1 MKFEYHRGDEILDG
15 FRVLTSVCQEEGY
28 AIYRVEETRYVLC
41 VTQDIVTYWLDKQWI
56 TDDFQRNYLKS
67 IPGGYGYMT
76 DAGYKVYTPQY
87 GPYPDDW
94 ESVEGFCRC
103 FQRFVQKYGGK
114 QYPNVV
120 YIEQY
125 DLLLPLETEGAKRE
139 TSNQLIGQW
148 LTDGLP
154 VEAEHI
160 EKVRYFC
167 DWLTEEEIT
176 SLVKQSGISETKAT
190 AVAEKEMV
198 ETTENHLAA
207 SLFDK
212 TFYLP
217 GRKKLSKFFEQQI
230 IDFFRN
236 KEAYER
242 MGIKTVPAF
251 LLYGCPGSGKTYAVE
266 ELAKFLQFPCFEI
279 NSESVASSY
288 IHATSKKVAEIFQ
301 KAMEAAP
308 SILIIDELES
318 YLSERKGQQGY
329 HVEEV
334 DEFLRNIPKAIE
346 KQVIVVGMTNH
357 LDMIDAAV
365 LRKGRFDQIIE
376 VEMPSQEEIIEVLQ
390 NQLESRPTADDLRIE
405 WYAKKLVGHPLSD
418 VAFLVREASRRTVRL
433 RKEIIDDSTMSTVL
447 QELCSK
453 GADMTQRRIGF

>member
-1 MKFEYHRGDEILDG
+1 MTFDYHRGDEIQDG
-15 FRVLTSVCQEEGY
+15 FHVLTSICTQEGY
-28 AIYRVEETRYVLC
+28 AIYRLEAKRYALC
-41 VTQDIVTYWLDKQWI
+41 ISEDIVAYWQEHQWI
-56 TDDFQRNYLKS
+56 TDDFQKKYLKPIS
-67 IPGGYGYMT
+67 LGYVYMT
-76 DAGYKVYTPQY
+76 DAEYKVYTPQY
-87 GPYPDDW
+87 GPYPEDW
-94 ESVEGFCRC
+94 ESAESFCRC
-103 FQRFVQKYGGK
+103 FQRFAQKYGEK

-167 DWLTEEEIT
+167 DWLTEEEII
-176 SLVKQSGISETKAT
+176 SLVKQSGISEKKTPM
-190 AVAEKEMV
+190 VAEKGNAGEI
-198 ETTENHLAA
+198 ENHPAE
-207 SLFDK
+207 SLLNK

-217 GRKKLSKFFEQQI
+217 GRKKLSECFEHQI

-236 KEAYER
+236 KDAYER
-242 MGIKTVPAF
+242 MGIYTVPAF

-266 ELAKFLQFPCFEI
+266 ELARFLQFPCFEI
-279 NSESVASSY
+279 NAESVASSY

-390 NQLESRPTADDLRIE
+390 NQLERRPTADDLRIE

-418 VAFLVREASRRTVRL
+418 VAFWVREASRRTVRL
-433 RKEIIDDSTMSTVL
+433 RKEMIDDGAISAVL
-447 QELCSK
+447 QELCHE
-453 GADMTQRRIGF
+453 DVNMTQRKIGF